1 MKKLIFVLVIILLPA
16 IAFANFSIKFDNTT
30 TKKMF
35 YLLYWIDHTYD
46 WPHPFNLAGGELKAS
61 ETVDLNVSLT
71 NGQYYV
77 VWHDDAGWKNKVL
90 MDVKDNIKS
99 VTVTPIKSSMQ
110 R

>member
-1 MKKLIFVLVIILLPA
+1 MKKFILVLVIILLPA

-30 TKKMF
+30 NKKMF

-71 NGQYYV
+71 NGHYYV
-77 VWHDDAGWKNKVL
+77 VWHDDGDWKNEVM
-90 MDVKDNIKS
+90 MDVKDDIKS
-99 VTVTPIKSSMQ
+99 VTVTPIKSRMK

>member
-1 MKKLIFVLVIILLPA
+1 MKKLLLVLVIILLPA

-30 TKKMF
+30 PKKMF

-46 WPHPFNLAGGELKAS
+46 WPYPFNLAGGELKAS

-77 VWHDDAGWKNKVL
+77 VWHDDAGWKNKVM
-90 MDVKDNIKS
+90 MDVKDDIKS
-99 VTVTPIKSSMQ
+99 VTVTPIKSSMK
-110 R
+110 

>member
-1 MKKLIFVLVIILLPA
+1 MKKLLLVLVIILLPA

-30 TKKMF
+30 PKKMF

-77 VWHDDAGWKNKVL
+77 VWHDDAGWKNKVD
-90 MDVKDNIKS
+90 MNVKDDIKS

-110 R
+110 K

>member
-1 MKKLIFVLVIILLPA
+1 MKKFMIVLVIIILPA

-30 TKKMF
+30 NKKMF

-61 ETVDLNVSLT
+61 ETVNLNVSLT
-71 NGQYYV
+71 NGHYFV
-77 VWHDDAGWKNKVL
+77 IWHDDGDWKNEVV
-90 MDVKDNIKS
+90 MDVKDDIKS
-99 VTVTPIKSSMQ
+99 VTVTPIVSRMK

>member
-1 MKKLIFVLVIILLPA
+1 MKKLIFVLIIILVPA

-46 WPHPFNLAGGELKAS
+46 WPYPFNLAGGELKAS

-77 VWHDDAGWKNKVL
+77 VWHDDAGWKNKVM
-90 MDVKDNIKS
+90 MDVKDDIKS

>member
-1 MKKLIFVLVIILLPA
+1 MKKLILVVVIILLPA

-30 TKKMF
+30 NKKMF

-61 ETVDLNVSLT
+61 ETADLNISLN

-77 VWHDDAGWKNKVL
+77 VWHDDDGWKNKVM
-90 MDVKDNIKS
+90 MDVKGDIKS

-110 R
+110 K

>member
-1 MKKLIFVLVIILLPA
+1 MKKLLLVLVIILVPA

-30 TKKMF
+30 DKKMF

-77 VWHDDAGWKNKVL
+77 VWHDDAGWKNKVM
-90 MDVKDNIKS
+90 MDVKDDIKS
-99 VTVTPIKSSMQ
+99 VTVTPIKSSMK
-110 R
+110 

>member
-1 MKKLIFVLVIILLPA
+1 MKKLIFVLIIILVPA

-46 WPHPFNLAGGELKAS
+46 WPYPFNLAGGELKAS

-77 VWHDDAGWKNKVL
+77 VWHDDAGWKNKVM
-90 MDVKDNIKS
+90 MDVKDDIKS
-99 VTVTPIKSSMQ
+99 VTVTPIKSSMK
-110 R
+110 

>member
-77 VWHDDAGWKNKVL
+77 VWHDDAGWKNKVD
-90 MDVKDNIKS
+90 MNVKDDIKS
-99 VTVTPIKSSMQ
+99 VTVTPIKSSMKK
-110 R
+110 

>member
-71 NGQYYV
+71 NGHYYV

>member
-16 IAFANFSIKFDNTT
+16 IAFANFSIKFDNNTA
-30 TKKMF
+30 KKMF

-77 VWHDDAGWKNKVL
+77 VWHDDAGWKNKVD
-90 MDVKDNIKS
+90 MNVKDDIKS
-99 VTVTPIKSSMQ
+99 VTVTPIKSSMKK
-110 R
+110 

>member
-61 ETVDLNVSLT
+61 ETVDLKVSLT

-77 VWHDDAGWKNKVL
+77 VWHDDEGWKNKVD
-90 MDVKDNIKS
+90 MDVKDDIKS
-99 VTVTPIKSSMQ
+99 VTVTPIKSRMKK
-110 R
+110 

>member
-1 MKKLIFVLVIILLPA
+1 MKKLILVLVIILIPA

-30 TKKMF
+30 SKKMF

-61 ETVDLNVSLT
+61 ETIDLSVSLN

-77 VWHDDAGWKNKVL
+77 VWHDDGEWKNRVV
-90 MDVKDNIKS
+90 MDVKNDIKS

-110 R
+110 K